1 MPTPIWE
8 PGKSAYGEYLKTL
21 TKEQRAEHM
30 NIRRARKSMKD
41 AFKLVI
47 AAQQEVWLAKI
58 NNAFES
64 VINKAILEGDANA
77 LATVHDRLVGKPD
90 QAVDVTSKGQQV
102 QAPTII
108 FSSKELPEWCDE
120 KTDK

>member
-8 PGKSAYGEYLKTL
+8 PGKSAYGEFLKTL
-21 TKEQRAEHM
+21 TEEEREQHMAE
-30 NIRRARKSMKD
+30 RKARKSMKE

-47 AAQQEVWLAKI
+47 ESQQEAWLAKI
-58 NNAFES
+58 NNAFDA
-64 VINKAILEGDANA
+64 VLNRAILEGDAQA

-90 QAVDVTSKGQQV
+90 QNVDVTSKGQQV

-108 FSSKELPEWCDE
+108 FTSKELPEWDN
-120 KTDK
+120 DSDQ